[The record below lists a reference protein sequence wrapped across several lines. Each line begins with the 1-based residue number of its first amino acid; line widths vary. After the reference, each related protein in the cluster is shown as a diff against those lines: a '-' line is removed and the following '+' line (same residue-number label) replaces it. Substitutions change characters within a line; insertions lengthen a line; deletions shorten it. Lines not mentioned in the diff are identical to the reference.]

1 MKTARILGA
10 VRFLGLLAMG
20 AELGVSYSHE
30 LQKPGKRQLP
40 PDAFLW
46 VQNVLI
52 RKYAL
57 GVGVIE
63 SGAML
68 STLMAAVISWR
79 MPGERWSVVASNL
92 VAFSCLAA
100 MFVVFARRIEPIN
113 QEVRGWE
120 PETVPEEWTVI
131 RDRWHSLHSVRFAL
145 ATVGM
150 VALVGGALAG
160 TSGDPARRPGRSKR
174 R

>member
-1 MKTARILGA
+1 MKMARILRA
-10 VRFLGLLAMG
+10 VRLLGLLAIG

-57 GVGVIE
+57 GGGVIE

-68 STLMAAVISWR
+68 STLMAVVLGWR
-79 MPGERWSVVASNL
+79 MPGERRAVVASNL
-92 VAFSCLAA
+92 VAFSCVAA
-100 MFVVFARRIEPIN
+100 MLAVFARWIEPIN
-113 QEVRGWE
+113 QKVRDWE
-120 PETVPEEWTVI
+120 PETVPEDWMAL

-145 ATVGM
+145 AAVGM
-150 VALVGGALAG
+150 VALVAGALAG
-160 TSGDPARRPGRSKR
+160 TSGEPARCPERSKR
-174 R
+174 G